1 MFNAI
6 KDLKSFTEKY
16 APETKII
23 ISTPVLQVDK
33 VNSIDTSERYIDLL
47 KSAKMD
53 CIFSKNITESNIDQ
67 CGIHSNESGSVILG
81 KNLISGIISEKSGAL
96 KKES

>member
-16 APETKII
+16 APETKMI

-47 KSAKMD
+47 KVSQNGLY
-53 CIFSKNITESNIDQ
+53 FQ
-67 CGIHSNESGSVILG
+67 
-81 KNLISGIISEKSGAL
+81 
-96 KKES
+96 